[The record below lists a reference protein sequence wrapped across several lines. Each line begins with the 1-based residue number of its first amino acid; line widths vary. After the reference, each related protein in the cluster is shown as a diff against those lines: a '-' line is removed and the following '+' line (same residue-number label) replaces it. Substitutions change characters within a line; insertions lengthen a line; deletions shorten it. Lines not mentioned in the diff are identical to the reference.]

1 MNNNPNN
8 NFNNEEKKPTSDEQ
22 LSQEQM
28 AEYIKEIEELKSQLP
43 DRKAFERISELIHI
57 LSDYFSPE
65 VLETLFGVDT
75 SKLNTTLNISITE
88 RQYTE
93 LCAKVLQVVVETDY
107 PEYKEDF
114 KVLNFVSSMIAGI
127 WAVLKEGII

>member
-8 NFNNEEKKPTSDEQ
+8 NFSNEEKKPTNEQ

-43 DRKAFERISELIHI
+43 DRQAFERISELIHI

-75 SKLNTTLNISITE
+75 SKLNATLNISITE

-93 LCAKVLQVVVETDY
+93 LCAYVLQVVVETDY

-114 KVLNFVSSMIAGI
+114 KVLNLVSSLIAGI
-127 WAVLKEGII
+127 WAILREGII

>member
-8 NFNNEEKKPTSDEQ
+8 NFSNEEKKPTNEQ

-28 AEYIKEIEELKSQLP
+28 AEYVKEIEELKSQLP
-43 DRKAFERISELIHI
+43 DRQAFERLSELIHV

-75 SKLNTTLNISITE
+75 SKLNATLNISITE

-93 LCAKVLQVVVETDY
+93 LCAHVLQVVVETDY

-114 KVLNFVSSMIAGI
+114 KVLNLVSSLIAGI
-127 WAVLKEGII
+127 WAILREGII

>member
-8 NFNNEEKKPTSDEQ
+8 NFNNEEKKPTSSEQ

-43 DRKAFERISELIHI
+43 DRQAFERISELIHI

-75 SKLNTTLNISITE
+75 SKLNDTLNLTITE
-88 RQYTE
+88 RQYTG
-93 LCAKVLQVVVETDY
+93 LCAHVLQVIVETEY

-114 KVLNFVSSMIAGI
+114 KVLNLVSSLIAGI

>member
-8 NFNNEEKKPTSDEQ
+8 NFSNEEKKPTSEQ

-43 DRKAFERISELIHI
+43 DRQAFERISELIHI

-75 SKLNTTLNISITE
+75 SKLNTTLNLSITE

-114 KVLNFVSSMIAGI
+114 KVLNLVSSLIAGI